1 MTSTEA
7 AAIYVGLN
15 IALLVIL
22 GFLVVGRRVAARV
35 SLGDG
40 GDEKLN
46 LRIRVHG
53 NATEY
58 MPAFLV
64 GLFMSAALGLGVG
77 LVHLLGATFTLGRIL
92 HAIGLSNGIAPAR
105 SVGMLLTWLPMLG
118 VAGLL
123 IWQGLV

>member
-1 MTSTEA
+1 MNSTEA

-22 GFLVVGRRVAARV
+22 GAMVVGRRVAARV

-58 MPAFLV
+58 VPAFLI
-64 GLFMSAALGLGVG
+64 GLFMSASLGLAVS
-77 LVHLLGATFTLGRIL
+77 LVHLLGAAFTLGRLL
-92 HAIGLSNGIAPAR
+92 HAVGLWNTIAAAR
-105 SVGMLLTWLPMLG
+105 SIGMLLTWLPMLG

-123 IWQGLV
+123 VWQGGF

>member
-1 MTSTEA
+1 MNSTEA

-15 IALLVIL
+15 IALLVVL
-22 GFLVVGRRVAARV
+22 GAMVVGRRVAARV

-58 MPAFLV
+58 VPAFLV
-64 GLFMSAALGLGVG
+64 GLFMSASLGLAVWQVHALG
-77 LVHLLGATFTLGRIL
+77 GAFTLGRIA
-92 HAIGLSNGIAPAR
+92 HAVGLWNTINLAR
-105 SVGMLLTWLPMLG
+105 SLGMLLTWLPMMAM
-118 VAGLL
+118 AGLL
-123 IWQGLV
+123 VWQGSF

>member
-22 GFLVVGRRVAARV
+22 GAMVVGRRVSARV

-40 GDEKLN
+40 GDEKLG

-53 NATEY
+53 NAAEY
-58 MPAFLV
+58 TPAFLV
-64 GLFMSAALGLGVG
+64 GLFMSASLGLAVE
-77 LVHLLGATFTLGRIL
+77 LVHLMGIAFTLGRIA
-92 HAIGLSNGIAPAR
+92 HAVGLSNTIAPAR
-105 SVGMLLTWLPMLG
+105 QAGMLLTWLPMLAI
-118 VAGLL
+118 AGLL
-123 IWQGLV
+123 VWQGLS